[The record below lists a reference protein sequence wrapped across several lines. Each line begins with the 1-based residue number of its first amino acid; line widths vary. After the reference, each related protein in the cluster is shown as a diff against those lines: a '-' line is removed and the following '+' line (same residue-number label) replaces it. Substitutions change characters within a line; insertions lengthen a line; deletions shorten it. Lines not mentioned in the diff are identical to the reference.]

1 MAEEKTLASA
11 LCAAQ
16 AKMENPKKDKT
27 ATVRTKS
34 GGEYAYNY
42 CTLDAVLDIVRPAL
56 NEEGIYLFQ
65 ASSQVESKMLLHTV
79 VMGYGETL
87 ELDVTP
93 YQYMTDPQDFGK
105 RETYARRYSLLKAFG
120 LAGDDDTDGDT
131 GPDES
136 DGKPPA
142 EAEGSVHR
150 QCEEIARLKGEAIK
164 AGASK
169 EGIEAWYESQF
180 GSKPLNDLT
189 NDQRAF
195 VMDEMTRLV
204 IGGDEG

>member
-1 MAEEKTLASA
+1 MSEEKTLASA
-11 LCAAQ
+11 LCSAQ
-16 AKMENPKKDKT
+16 AKMKNPKKDKT

-34 GGEYAYNY
+34 GCEYAYNY

-65 ASSQVESKMLLHTV
+65 ASSQVESKMLLHTA
-79 VMGYGETL
+79 VMGYGETM

-93 YQYMTDPQDFGK
+93 YQYVTDPQDFGK
-105 RETYARRYSLLKAFG
+105 RETYARRYSLLKAFA

-131 GPDES
+131 GPDDSEENPTN
-136 DGKPPA
+136 DGEDPIK
-142 EAEGSVHR
+142 R
-150 QCEEIARLKGEAIK
+150 QCREIARLKGEAVK

-169 EGIEAWYESQF
+169 EGIDAWYESQF